1 MTKNNDSLSR
11 RQFINGAVATG
22 GVAFTGLC
30 AWGALSW
37 NERKMARRRRAPEDG
52 LTLAEYLTR
61 EAPKMDYFP
70 IGILDYAVA
79 RFRAALTFER
89 YLTFYHYK
97 ERVIS
102 SSKEEIDECVR
113 QIDEFPPKTQALIL
127 AATVIFD
134 SVWRSDPPESHYAN
148 AYRRWRR
155 RVQKPSNAV
164 KARKP
169 VSFPADLEHYE
180 ERSYLPGKR
189 PYCPYHYPVLWSS
202 YVARPFLI
210 LGEPVPD
217 PSVDTEC
224 WKKWNSVRRKFDFSK
239 EVAFPALI
247 PPSEEDRS
255 EALEETL
262 WRLMKSP
269 LRFLFFTEL
278 FPSESSIYISPESF
292 MNKTWGERI
301 QLGIRLQLEAQN
313 DNFVRNSNFWL
324 QWLKNIEECVA
335 IIRRELN
342 LSIPPE
348 RWLSDYYQDAEG
360 FLQKVAELEKDKST
374 PFEKI
379 ELLTALREYWFS
391 MQIGFDYDFYDD
403 YFRSSG
409 TGGSPFF
416 DPTAANEVTLGD
428 VVSSFY
434 PNC

>member
-1 MTKNNDSLSR
+1 MTKNNDSLTR

-89 YLTFYHYK
+89 YLTFYRYK

-113 QIDEFPPKTQALIL
+113 QIDDFPPKTQALIL

-155 RVQKPSNAV
+155 RVQTPSNAV

-180 ERSYLPGKR
+180 ISNFAKPGYRSRHNSSYWTRKPYVGLGAGAHSYDGARKRSSNCEDLTKYIQCIKEGKQVSEEEYLDDDTLYNELVMLALRTREGLYLPEVEFVYSRERSL
-189 PYCPYHYPVLWSS
+189 
-202 YVARPFLI
+202 
-210 LGEPVPD
+210 
-217 PSVDTEC
+217 
-224 WKKWNSVRRKFDFSK
+224 
-239 EVAFPALI
+239 
-247 PPSEEDRS
+247 
-255 EALEETL
+255 
-262 WRLMKSP
+262 
-269 LRFLFFTEL
+269 
-278 FPSESSIYISPESF
+278 YISQAA
-292 MNKTWGERI
+292 ERAI
-301 QLGIRLQLEAQN
+301 KAGWLTKKADGHLCLTRQGL
-313 DNFVRNSNFWL
+313 FV
-324 QWLKNIEECVA
+324 
-335 IIRRELN
+335 
-342 LSIPPE
+342 
-348 RWLSDYYQDAEG
+348 SD
-360 FLQKVAELEKDKST
+360 
-374 PFEKI
+374 
-379 ELLTALREYWFS
+379 
-391 MQIGFDYDFYDD
+391 
-403 YFRSSG
+403 
-409 TGGSPFF
+409 
-416 DPTAANEVTLGD
+416 D
-428 VVSSFY
+428 VITDLMV
-434 PNC
+434 

>member
-1 MTKNNDSLSR
+1 
-11 RQFINGAVATG
+11 
-22 GVAFTGLC
+22 
-30 AWGALSW
+30 
-37 NERKMARRRRAPEDG
+37 
-52 LTLAEYLTR
+52 
-61 EAPKMDYFP
+61 
-70 IGILDYAVA
+70 
-79 RFRAALTFER
+79 
-89 YLTFYHYK
+89 
-97 ERVIS
+97 
-102 SSKEEIDECVR
+102 
-113 QIDEFPPKTQALIL
+113 
-127 AATVIFD
+127 
-134 SVWRSDPPESHYAN
+134 
-148 AYRRWRR
+148 
-155 RVQKPSNAV
+155 
-164 KARKP
+164 
-169 VSFPADLEHYE
+169 
-180 ERSYLPGKR
+180 
-189 PYCPYHYPVLWSS
+189 
-202 YVARPFLI
+202 
-210 LGEPVPD
+210 
-217 PSVDTEC
+217 
-224 WKKWNSVRRKFDFSK
+224 
-239 EVAFPALI
+239 
-247 PPSEEDRS
+247 
-255 EALEETL
+255 
-262 WRLMKSP
+262 MKSP

-292 MNKTWGERI
+292 ISPESLI

-403 YFRSSG
+403 YFSSSG